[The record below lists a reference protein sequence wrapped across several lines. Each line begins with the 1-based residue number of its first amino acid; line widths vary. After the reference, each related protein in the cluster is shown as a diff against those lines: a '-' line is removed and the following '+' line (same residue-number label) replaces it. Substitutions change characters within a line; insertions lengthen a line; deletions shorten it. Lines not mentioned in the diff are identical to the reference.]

1 MVRATSSSAFGW
13 KPKGVSRKMA
23 LSRGWPARAVSCLWT
38 DVMVGL
44 ISPEPKIAIRRGG
57 RASWRSIPEMLRR
70 SYARVRVHDQAGVL
84 HHPAARYV
92 ARGVLA
98 LLAGGARPDR
108 TPDSRAARVMTWSR
122 PSRSPARRCVPA
134 RGLLPPRPT
143 PHGDGS
149 RSAL

>member
-1 MVRATSSSAFGW
+1 MVRATISSAFGW

-57 RASWRSIPEMLRR
+57 RFSWRSTPEMLRR

-84 HHPAARYV
+84 HHPAARYD

-98 LLAGGARPDR
+98 LLARGARPDR
-108 TPDSRAARVMTWSR
+108 TADSRAAP
-122 PSRSPARRCVPA
+122 PSEPSHAPSGGPLAAAVRRHGGALVRC
-134 RGLLPPRPT
+134 PR
-143 PHGDGS
+143 
-149 RSAL
+149 